1 MAIKRQVVL
10 IFLIFLFILYSSMCM
25 ADEVIFK
32 NQKASQTGVVVHE
45 DDKSVT
51 IKFPRGEIQSI
62 SGSEDKA
69 GVPDSD
75 KVVWEENKDYI
86 VLRIPRSS
94 IQSQSQEDREIESGG
109 THTEALSGKITESHL
124 TKIPE
129 PGTDINEHQKLF
141 AEEMGRVEGVVLW
154 RDKPLQKGSVKIILE
169 KYTGYSQAAL
179 KKQYITEKNSSTGEI
194 ALETESDSLGRYNFN
209 EVPPGFY
216 RLYWMPDKGTEWIHR
231 LRESPDFEVVPGKLT
246 IGNIPEK
253 KK

>member
-1 MAIKRQVVL
+1 MASKRRCPTIFFLLL
-10 IFLIFLFILYSSMCM
+10 IGMLSNTCT
-25 ADEVIFK
+25 ADEVVFK
-32 NQKASQTGVVVHE
+32 NQKASQTGMVVQE
-45 DDKSVT
+45 DPQSVT
-51 IKFPRGEIQSI
+51 IRFPREVIQSLTHN
-62 SGSEDKA
+62 DNN
-69 GVPDSD
+69 GVSTLPD
-75 KVVWEENKDYI
+75 KVVWEENEDYI

-94 IQSQSQEDREIESGG
+94 IQTQSQQGQEVEGNGNGTELLSNKIAESR
-109 THTEALSGKITESHL
+109 S

-129 PGTDINEHQKLF
+129 SRADLNEHQKLL

-154 RDKPLQKGSVKIILE
+154 RDKPLQKGRVKIILE
-169 KYTGYSQAAL
+169 KYTGYSEAAL

-194 ALETESDSLGRYNFN
+194 ALETESDSLGRYTFN